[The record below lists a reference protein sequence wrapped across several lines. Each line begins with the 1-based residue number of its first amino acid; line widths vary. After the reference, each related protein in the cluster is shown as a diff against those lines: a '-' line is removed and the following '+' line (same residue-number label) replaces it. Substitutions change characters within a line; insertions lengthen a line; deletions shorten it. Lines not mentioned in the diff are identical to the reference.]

1 MIYTLENDKLKINI
15 NSMGAELCTITGKET
30 GLSYMWNAGDAWKRH
45 SPVLFP
51 IVGGLKDK
59 TYRLDGKEYHMNQHG
74 FARDMEFTL
83 KKMTENSVSFILSEN
98 EETLALFPYS
108 FNLIITYTLTD
119 STIEVKWEV
128 ENTNDCKMHFSI
140 GGHPAFSCPLS
151 YGRTNLCGADAAE
164 NSDEIITKQ
173 TDCFLHFDQ
182 TEGLTYNLLSKN
194 GLCLPEEYVLE
205 TENGYVQIT
214 EDFFDK
220 DALVMYNDRMR
231 SVALAGPDKKDYLKV
246 TFDAPVYG
254 IWSAKGKHAPFVCIE
269 PWYGRCD
276 DDDFAGTWEERKYD
290 NTLNA
295 GDTFNAS
302 YTVEVFE

>member
-1 MIYTLENDKLKINI
+1 MIYTLENDKLKIDI
-15 NSMGAELCTITGKET
+15 NSMGAELCAITGKKT

-59 TYRLDGKEYHMNQHG
+59 SYRLDGKEYHMNQHG

-83 KKMTENSVSFILSEN
+83 KKMTENSISFILSEN
-98 EETLALFPYS
+98 EDTLALFPYN
-108 FNLIITYTLTD
+108 FNLLITYTLTD

-140 GGHPAFSCPLS
+140 GGHPAFSCPLN
-151 YGRTNLCGADAAE
+151 TDA
-164 NSDEIITKQ
+164 KQ
-173 TDCFLHFDQ
+173 TDCYLHFDQ
-182 TEGLTYNLLSKN
+182 TEGLTYNLLSES
-194 GLCLPEEYVLE
+194 GLCLPEEYDLV
-205 TENGYVQIT
+205 TEGGYVQIT

-231 SVALAGPDKKDYLKV
+231 SVALAGPDRKDYLKV
-246 TFDAPVYG
+246 TFDTPVYG
-254 IWSAKGKHAPFVCIE
+254 IWSAKGKQAPFVCIE

-276 DDDFAGTWEERKYD
+276 DDDFTGIWEERKYD

-295 GDTFNAS
+295 GCTFSAS
-302 YTVEVFE
+302 YTVEVFD